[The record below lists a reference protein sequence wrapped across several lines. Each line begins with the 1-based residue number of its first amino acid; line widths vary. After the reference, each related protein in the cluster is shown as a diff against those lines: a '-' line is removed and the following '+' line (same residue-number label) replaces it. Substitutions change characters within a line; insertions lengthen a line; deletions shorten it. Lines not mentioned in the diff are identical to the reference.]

1 MTFGDLNRE
10 TEYLRFVEE
19 PNPGRKTCKWRVESK
34 SSGDILGRIAWWGAW
49 RQFVF
54 APHIDTVFNKGCLND
69 ISAFLNDA
77 LVMWRAAK
85 ANVDVAQTIIDIAL
99 ANEDPDV
106 PYDEGSALAEA
117 VKIAGTNCCCH
128 YGIAVAG
135 EYPEFGCAKCERHQ
149 AGLGE
154 QPHELCK
161 RHAREAGIQPWLYV
175 LQHPNGESDTI
186 IMRDPIKDQG
196 GYY

>member
-1 MTFGDLNRE
+1 MIFGDLDRE
-10 TEYLRFVEE
+10 TDYLRFVEE
-19 PNPGRKTCKWRVESK
+19 PNPERKTRKWRVEAK
-34 SSGDILGRIAWWGAW
+34 SSGGILGRIAWWGAW

-69 ISAFLNDA
+69 ISAFLDDA
-77 LVMWRAAK
+77 LVAWRYEK
-85 ANVDVAQTIIDIAL
+85 ELEREWMRTGGSNDDNDVSQTL
-99 ANEDPDV
+99 K
-106 PYDEGSALAEA
+106 LAE
-117 VKIAGTNCCCH
+117 KNCCCH

-135 EYPEFGCAKCERHQ
+135 EYPEFGCARCPVHQ